1 MSTALPATNPPAS
14 APNAAPALSLSRLI
28 AGFVGQHWRAYA
40 SAGAMLAGVA
50 VLGVWLPRQVG
61 HIVDGMVSGALRGPA
76 LWPEIGALLAAGA
89 AIYGLRVAWRLQL
102 YATAYRMGV
111 QLRIRLYQRLVLQGP
126 RFYQTRRTGDLM
138 ALATNDVDAVE
149 LAAGEALLAGFDGT
163 LTLVL
168 VVATMTLGVDWRLAL
183 VVLLPFPLMG
193 LAFWWISRHLHAAA
207 REALDAF
214 GALNDQVQ
222 ETFTGVRTLRA
233 MGLEAQH
240 GAQFSALA
248 GAAAAHGLRAQRWE
262 AAYEPAVGL
271 SLTTAM
277 ALSLGYGGWL
287 VWHGEMTLGQLTSF
301 GLYLGQLIWPMFA
314 AGWVLSLFER
324 GSAAWMRLAPMLE
337 QPLTVDDHGRI
348 AAVQPGTLRAEG
360 LRFGYP
366 GSPQP
371 ALNGVRF
378 TLPAGQTLGLVGP
391 TGAGKST
398 LVKLLLRQWA
408 PQQGRITWGGPVAAP
423 GAALKATQSTTQDAT
438 QDAPAHDLADYTL
451 AALRAGIAWVPQE
464 PFLFSATVA
473 ENIALARPDATRA
486 QIEAAAADAAVHD
499 DIGRLPQG
507 YDTPVGER
515 GITLSG
521 GQRQRVA
528 IARALLADAPLLL
541 LDDALSAVDTG
552 TAARILASLRRHG
565 QGRTVILVSHR
576 LATVMDADQIMVL
589 RHGRITEH
597 GTHSELIEAA
607 VGPAPGRAPAGPG
620 APAPGWYAA
629 QWKVQQIEVSLLDG
643 DGNGNGAAD
652 GDGAGA
658 DAGDPDEAA
667 VR

>member
-1 MSTALPATNPPAS
+1 
-14 APNAAPALSLSRLI
+14 
-28 AGFVGQHWRAYA
+28 
-40 SAGAMLAGVA
+40 MLAGVA

-61 HIVDGMVSGALRGPA
+61 HIVDGMVSGQVRGAA
-76 LWPEIGALLAAGA
+76 LWPEIGLLLAAGA
-89 AIYGLRVAWRLQL
+89 GIYGLRVAWRLQL

-149 LAAGEALLAGFDGT
+149 MAAGEALLAGFDGT

-214 GALNDQVQ
+214 SALNDQVQ

-240 GAQFSALA
+240 SAQFSALA
-248 GAAAAHGLRAQRWE
+248 GAAAARSLRAQRWE

-324 GSAAWMRLAPMLE
+324 GSAAWNRLAPVLE

-348 AAVQPGTLRAEG
+348 ATVQPGTLRAEG
-360 LRFGYP
+360 LRFSYP

-371 ALNGVRF
+371 ALTGVGF
-378 TLPAGQTLGLVGP
+378 TLPAGQTLGLVGQ

-408 PQQGRITWGGPVAAP
+408 PQQGRITWGGPVETP
-423 GAALKATQSTTQDAT
+423 GS
-438 QDAPAHDLADYTL
+438 AHDLADYTL

-486 QIEAAAADAAVHD
+486 QIEAAARDAAVHD
-499 DIGRLPQG
+499 DIARLPQG

-576 LATVMDADQIMVL
+576 LATVMDADQIVVL

-597 GTHSELIEAA
+597 GTHSALIEAA
-607 VGPAPGRAPAGPG
+607 ASPAPGRAPTISG
-620 APAPGWYAA
+620 APPLGWYAA
-629 QWKVQQIEVSLLDG
+629 QWQVQQIEVSLLDG
-643 DGNGNGAAD
+643 DDTEGAA
-652 GDGAGA
+652 
-658 DAGDPDEAA
+658 P
-667 VR
+667 

>member
-1 MSTALPATNPPAS
+1 
-14 APNAAPALSLSRLI
+14 
-28 AGFVGQHWRAYA
+28 
-40 SAGAMLAGVA
+40 MLAGVA

-61 HIVDGMVSGALRGPA
+61 HIVDGMVSGQLRGAA
-76 LWPEIGALLAAGA
+76 LWPEIGLLLAAGA
-89 AIYGLRVAWRLQL
+89 GIYGLRVAWRLQL

-149 LAAGEALLAGFDGT
+149 MAAGEALLAGFDGT

-183 VVLLPFPLMG
+183 VVLLPFPLMA

-214 GALNDQVQ
+214 SALNDQVQ

-240 GAQFSALA
+240 SAQFSALA

-324 GSAAWMRLAPMLE
+324 GSAAWNRLAPVLE

-348 AAVQPGTLRAEG
+348 ATVQPGTLRAEG
-360 LRFGYP
+360 LRFSYP

-371 ALNGVRF
+371 ALTGVGF

-408 PQQGRITWGGPVAAP
+408 PQQGRITWGGPVETP
-423 GAALKATQSTTQDAT
+423 GA
-438 QDAPAHDLADYTL
+438 AHDLADYTL

-486 QIEAAAADAAVHD
+486 QIEAAARDAAVHD
-499 DIGRLPQG
+499 DIARLPQG

-576 LATVMDADQIMVL
+576 LATVMDADQIVVL

-597 GTHSELIEAA
+597 GTHSALIEAA
-607 VGPAPGRAPAGPG
+607 ASPAPGRAPTGSG
-620 APAPGWYAA
+620 APPLGWYAA
-629 QWKVQQIEVSLLDG
+629 QWQVQQIEVSLLDG
-643 DGNGNGAAD
+643 DDTEGTT
-652 GDGAGA
+652 
-658 DAGDPDEAA
+658 P
-667 VR
+667 

>member
-1 MSTALPATNPPAS
+1 MSTALPAEAPAAALPAS
-14 APNAAPALSLSRLI
+14 SLARLI
-28 AGFVGQHWRAYA
+28 GAFVRRHWHAYA
-40 SAGAMLAGVA
+40 SSGAMLAA
-50 VLGVWLPRQVG
+50 IALLSVWLPRQVG
-61 HIVDGMVSGALRGPA
+61 HIVDGMVAGGLRGPA
-76 LWPEIGALLAAGA
+76 LWPQIGLLVAAGA
-89 AIYGLRVAWRLQL
+89 LIYGLRVAWRLKL

-111 QLRIRLYQRLVLQGP
+111 ELRIRLYQRLVLQGP
-126 RFYQTRRTGDLM
+126 RFFQTRRTGDLM

-168 VVATMTLGVDWRLAL
+168 VVAAMTLGVDWRLAL
-183 VVLLPFPLMG
+183 VVLLPFPLMA
-193 LAFWWISRHLHAAA
+193 LSFWWISRHLHAAA
-207 REALDAF
+207 RQALDAF

-233 MGLEAQH
+233 LGLEAQH
-240 GAQFSALA
+240 AAQFSRLA
-248 GAAAAHGLRAQRWE
+248 GAAADHGLRAQRWE

-271 SLTTAM
+271 TLTSAM

-287 VWHGEMTLGQLTSF
+287 VWHDEMTVGQLTSF

-314 AGWVLSLFER
+314 AGWVLSLIER
-324 GSAAWMRLAPMLE
+324 GRAAWARLAPVLE
-337 QPLTVDDHGRI
+337 QPLTVDDHGRL
-348 AAVQPGTLRAEG
+348 ATVQPGTLRAEG
-360 LRFGYP
+360 LRFAYP

-371 ALNGVRF
+371 ALAGVDF

-398 LVKLLLRQWA
+398 LIKLLLRQWA
-408 PQQGRITWGGPVAAP
+408 PQQGRITWGGPADV
-423 GAALKATQSTTQDAT
+423 T
-438 QDAPAHDLADYTL
+438 HDLADYTL

-464 PFLFSATVA
+464 AFLFSASVA

-486 QIEAAAADAAVHD
+486 QIEAAAIDAAVHD
-499 DIGRLPQG
+499 DILRLPQG

-576 LATVMDADQIMVL
+576 LATVMDADQILVM
-589 RHGRITEH
+589 RHGRITEQGCH
-597 GTHSELIEAA
+597 AELADR
-607 VGPAPGRAPAGPG
+607 VQPDGHL
-620 APAPGWYAA
+620 GWYAA
-629 QWKVQQIEVSLLDG
+629 QWRVQQIEVSLLDG
-643 DGNGNGAAD
+643 DA
-652 GDGAGA
+652 
-658 DAGDPDEAA
+658 
-667 VR
+667 